1 MPKTIISDTSCF
13 IILSKIGEL
22 ELLQQLFGN
31 VVTTPEIVA
40 EFGEILP
47 NWIEV
52 ISVQDKYKK
61 QLFELQVDSGEASAM
76 ALALEIENSLL
87 IMDDYKA
94 RRLAQ
99 TLNIGYT
106 GTIGIII
113 LAKQKGI
120 INSIKPILE
129 KIKETNFHISA
140 DLELQALI
148 QAKE

>member
-1 MPKTIISDTSCF
+1 MSKTIISDTSCF

-120 INSIKPILE
+120 INSIKPILA

>member
-13 IILSKIGEL
+13 IILSKIREL

-31 VVTTPEIVA
+31 IVTTPQIAA
-40 EFGEILP
+40 EFGETLP
-47 NWIEV
+47 DWVEI
-52 ISVQDKYKK
+52 ISVQDKHKQ
-61 QLFELQVDSGEASAM
+61 QLFELQVDYGEASAL
-76 ALALEIENSLL
+76 ALALEIENSSV
-87 IMDDYKA
+87 IIDDYKA

-99 TLNIGYT
+99 TLNIAYT

-120 INSIKPILE
+120 ISSIKPILE
-129 KIKETNFHISA
+129 KIKETNFRISA

-148 QAKE
+148 QAQE